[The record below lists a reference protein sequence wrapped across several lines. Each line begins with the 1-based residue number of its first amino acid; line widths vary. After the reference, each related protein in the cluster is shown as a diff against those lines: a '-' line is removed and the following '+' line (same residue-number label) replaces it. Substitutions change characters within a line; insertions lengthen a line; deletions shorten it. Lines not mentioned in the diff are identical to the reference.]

1 MGHDLLEY
9 VSAVSFFRR
18 VVAQKRE
25 GSRPDPRVRRENQ
38 TRVRAAWDSRRQRG
52 EGNGP
57 KGCRC
62 PETCIGMY
70 GRSLAPTGG
79 TERNDQPHPE
89 SGLLLMRFKQI
100 AVELGC
106 LS

>member
-18 VVAQKRE
+18 VVTQKRE
-25 GSRPDPRVRRENQ
+25 GSRPDPRVRRANQ
-38 TRVRAAWDSRRQRG
+38 TRVRAAWHSRRQRG
-52 EGNGP
+52 EGNGS

-89 SGLLLMRFKQI
+89 SGLPLTSDWK
-100 AVELGC
+100 
-106 LS
+106 